1 MFLQRG
7 RFRAG
12 SAGVYFGAKD
22 LYISDM
28 TGSFLLST
36 HVEEL
41 PSKDLKVGK
50 LNIKIAGA
58 VAL

>member
-1 MFLQRG
+1 MYPWHG

-28 TGSFLLST
+28 TGSFLLSARANHT
-36 HVEEL
+36 Q
-41 PSKDLKVGK
+41 SKDSKVGK
-50 LNIKIAGA
+50 LHMRIAGA
-58 VAL
+58 SVL